1 MLLTNIIDGF
11 GPPVNR
17 FLSYFHRKGGETNEK
32 KADCAPPQKAR
43 AGQMTGSCF
52 LGRSCIEKVWH
63 PTTELVSDE
72 ERRSLC
78 AFDVLRSL
86 CGFIIRHRAGA
97 VNDFRGLP
105 ARFYSLYKMK
115 NFN

>member
-1 MLLTNIIDGF
+1 MDSARLSIVF
-11 GPPVNR
+11 
-17 FLSYFHRKGGETNEK
+17 FLIFTGKAGKRMK
-32 KADCAPPQKAR
+32 KRWIAHPPQKAR
-43 AGQMTGSCF
+43 AGQTTGSCF

-72 ERRSLC
+72 EERSLC